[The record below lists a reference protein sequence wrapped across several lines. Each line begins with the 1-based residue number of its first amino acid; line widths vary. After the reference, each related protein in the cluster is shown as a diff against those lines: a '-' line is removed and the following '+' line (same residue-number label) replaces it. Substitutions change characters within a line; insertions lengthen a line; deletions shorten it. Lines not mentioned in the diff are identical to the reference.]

1 MKMFKRFAAVL
12 LVGVMAL
19 AMLTAC
25 GERTS
30 KIGKEF
36 EDKYVAALNTLR
48 GEGAEALKN
57 DEALREKALGQ
68 LSYVKGDGTIA
79 DPEKNAIVTTVLEK
93 DKSNNPVK
101 IQLVVVL
108 GKKDTADGVYKA
120 TEITAEALKNINST
134 MSGTNAQ
141 NIAKAIQKFGIATK
155 VVNGKTYAA
164 AAMEVDASAF
174 KS

>member
-1 MKMFKRFAAVL
+1 MKMFKRFAAAL

-79 DPEKNAIVTTVLEK
+79 DPEKNAIVTTVLEGSES
-93 DKSNNPVK
+93 DPVK

-134 MSGTNAQ
+134 VSGTNAQ
-141 NIAKAIQKFGIATK
+141 KIAKAIQKFGIATK

>member
-19 AMLTAC
+19 AMLSAC

-79 DPEKNAIVTTVLEK
+79 DPEKDAIVTTVLEGSES
-93 DKSNNPVK
+93 DPVK

-134 MSGTNAQ
+134 MSGANAQ
-141 NIAKAIQKFGIATK
+141 KIAKAIQKFGIATK

>member
-1 MKMFKRFAAVL
+1 MKMFKRFAAAL

-68 LSYVKGDGTIA
+68 LSYVKGDGTVA
-79 DPEKNAIVTTVLEK
+79 DPEKNAIVTTVLEGSES
-93 DKSNNPVK
+93 DPVK

>member
-1 MKMFKRFAAVL
+1 MKMFKRFAAAL

-36 EDKYVAALNTLR
+36 EDKYVAALNTIR

-57 DEALREKALGQ
+57 DEALREKALDR
-68 LSYVKGDGTIA
+68 LYYVKGDGTIA
-79 DPEKNAIVTTVLEK
+79 KENVTVTTVLEGSES
-93 DKSNNPVK
+93 DPVK
-101 IQLVVVL
+101 IQYVMVL
-108 GKKDTADGVYKA
+108 SKNDDGVYKA
-120 TEITAEALKNINST
+120 TEVTAEALKNINST
-134 MSGTNAQ
+134 MSGSNAQ
-141 NIAKAIQKFGIATK
+141 NAQKVAKAIQKFGVATK

-164 AAMEVDASAF
+164 VAMEVDASAL

>member
-1 MKMFKRFAAVL
+1 MKMFKRFAAAL

-79 DPEKNAIVTTVLEK
+79 DPEKNAIVTTVLEGSES
-93 DKSNNPVK
+93 DPVK
-101 IQLVVVL
+101 IQLVMVL
-108 GKKDTADGVYKA
+108 SKNDDGVYKA
-120 TEITAEALKNINST
+120 TEVTAEALEKINST
-134 MSGTNAQ
+134 MSVPNAQ
-141 NIAKAIQKFGIATK
+141 KVAKAIQKFGVATK

-164 AAMEVDASAF
+164 VAMEVDASAL

>member
-1 MKMFKRFAAVL
+1 MKMFKRFAAAL

-36 EDKYVAALNTLR
+36 EDAALAAINTAR
-48 GEGAEALKN
+48 GADAEALKN

-68 LSYVKGDGTIA
+68 LCYVKGDGTIA
-79 DPEKNAIVTTVLEK
+79 EENAGVATVLAKDEAKKTVKLLVVSVLVQK
-93 DKSNNPVK
+93 DK
-101 IQLVVVL
+101 
-108 GKKDTADGVYKA
+108 DGVYKA
-120 TEITAEALKNINST
+120 TEITAETLKQLGSALTGPTVKSF
-134 MSGTNAQ
+134 
-141 NIAKAIQKFGIATK
+141 QKIGIATK

-164 AAMEVDASAF
+164 AAYEVEVPASALEH
-174 KS
+174 

>member
-1 MKMFKRFAAVL
+1 MKMFKRFAAAL

-79 DPEKNAIVTTVLEK
+79 KENVTVTTVLEK
-93 DKSNNPVK
+93 DKSDNPVK
-101 IQLVVVL
+101 IQYVMVL
-108 GKKDTADGVYKA
+108 SKNDDGVYKA
-120 TEITAEALKNINST
+120 TEVTAEALEKINST
-134 MSGTNAQ
+134 MSGSNAQ
-141 NIAKAIQKFGIATK
+141 NAQKVAKAIQKFGVATK

-164 AAMEVDASAF
+164 VAMEVDASAL

>member
-1 MKMFKRFAAVL
+1 MKMFKRFAAAL

-57 DEALREKALGQ
+57 DEALRDKALGQ
-68 LSYVKGDGTIA
+68 LCYVKGDGTIA
-79 DPEKNAIVTTVLEK
+79 DPEKNAIVTTVLEGSES
-93 DKSNNPVK
+93 DPVK

-108 GKKDTADGVYKA
+108 
-120 TEITAEALKNINST
+120 ALKNINST
-134 MSGTNAQ
+134 TSGTNAQ
-141 NIAKAIQKFGIATK
+141 KIAKAIQKFGVATK

-164 AAMEVDASAF
+164 VAMEVDASAF

>member
-1 MKMFKRFAAVL
+1 MKMFKRFAAAL

-36 EDKYVAALNTLR
+36 EDKYVAALNTIR

-79 DPEKNAIVTTVLEK
+79 DPEKNAIVTTVLEGSES
-93 DKSNNPVK
+93 DPVK

-134 MSGTNAQ
+134 VSGTNAQ
-141 NIAKAIQKFGIATK
+141 KIAKAIQKFGVATK

-164 AAMEVDASAF
+164 VAMEVDASAF

>member
-79 DPEKNAIVTTVLEK
+79 DPEKNAIVTTVLEGSES
-93 DKSNNPVK
+93 DPVK

-134 MSGTNAQ
+134 MSGANAQ
-141 NIAKAIQKFGIATK
+141 KIAKAIQKFGVATK

-164 AAMEVDASAF
+164 VAMEVDASAL

>member
-1 MKMFKRFAAVL
+1 MKMFKRFAAAL

-79 DPEKNAIVTTVLEK
+79 DPEKNAIVTTVLEGSGS
-93 DKSNNPVK
+93 DPVK

-134 MSGTNAQ
+134 MSGANAQ
-141 NIAKAIQKFGIATK
+141 KIAKAIQKFGIATK